1 PAWCARR
8 SSASTTCCAPSSAGP
23 GRRRAML
30 RSLRVNDFALIEDLV
45 LSFGAGLNAVTGET
59 GAGKSLL
66 QRALAIAAG
75 HRAGSEMVRA
85 GCEAARVE
93 AVFAPG
99 PEATAVQARLAALGI
114 PA

>member
-1 PAWCARR
+1 
-8 SSASTTCCAPSSAGP
+8 
-23 GRRRAML
+23 ML

-45 LSFGAGLNAVTGET
+45 LGFGAGLNAVTGET

-85 GCEAARVE
+85 PVSIDVVVTPWKKLIRVSL
-93 AVFAPG
+93 
-99 PEATAVQARLAALGI
+99 QKRKS

>member
-1 PAWCARR
+1 
-8 SSASTTCCAPSSAGP
+8 
-23 GRRRAML
+23 ML

-45 LSFGAGLNAVTGET
+45 LGFGAGLNAVTGET

-99 PEATAVQARLAALGI
+99 PEAIAVRAARSTSRGPALSGRAERASRTA
-114 PA
+114 

>member
-1 PAWCARR
+1 
-8 SSASTTCCAPSSAGP
+8 
-23 GRRRAML
+23 ML

-45 LSFGAGLNAVTGET
+45 LGFGAGLNAVTGET

-85 GCEAARVE
+85 GCEAAR
-93 AVFAPG
+93 
-99 PEATAVQARLAALGI
+99 
-114 PA
+114 